1 MVSQV
6 TQNLFATSYKDDYAD
21 SDNYHRI
28 LFNSG
33 RALQARELTQM
44 QTIIQNE
51 IARFGRNIFKEGAAV
66 LPGGSTLNTNYEFVK
81 LNTTSNTLP
90 TNPQSLVGNIFVGAT
105 SNLRGKVLEVVV
117 AEGSDPATLYVQYLG
132 DASSTTTALRF
143 TPGENLSDGTTTLTV
158 QTTNTTANPAIGRGT
173 RYSVSGGTFFALG
186 HFVFAETQSLI
197 VQKYSPSY
205 TGTVGFIAT
214 EQVITAED
222 DIALYDNQGE
232 LPNTSAPGAD
242 RYQIRLTLIDKE
254 DVDSDQIFIYMSDI
268 VESELIDDATATSG
282 FNEINNLLAL
292 RTSEESGNYVVRPF
306 RLKFDEDSDADFLIA
321 DISEGT
327 AYINGFRAS
336 INKRQKIRFQ
346 KPTST
351 STLNNEVIAANYGN
365 FIEVDTLVGVP
376 NINQMEQWNLR
387 DSDSFQGS
395 TIGTARIRSV
405 EEDGAIYKLSLFNI
419 QMSGNNSFRSVKS
432 IGVDSANYANLILS
446 NSIAVLND
454 AANNDLFFNL
464 PNTRPASLTDI
475 SYEAQKRFT
484 ATTDGAGNA
493 SLGSGLL
500 AAGETWS
507 GLSDWVVVIDSSGE
521 NVSSTVSISG
531 AGTTTATINGTGAAT
546 SNIEVLAFVNKSAA
560 TPRAKTLT
568 ETTVTATIDSDG
580 NGLKYLDLGKADIH
594 DVSRI
599 RTVDSDGTDL
609 TSTFRLDNGQRD
621 NFYDVGKLIVR
632 SGRGV
637 PAGNVFARF
646 RFFAHGAGDFF
657 SVNSYSIDYADIPSH
672 TLANSDIIQLRDV
685 LDFRPRVNDAGTGFT
700 GATAKVNP
708 LPKNTD
714 LITLDATNF
723 LGRNDKLVIGQDARF
738 KLIQGA
744 PDLEPQ
750 FPTVPE
756 NSLELY
762 RIRLNPNTLDISD
775 MSIQM
780 IDNRR
785 YTMRDIGQLDKRITR
800 LEDTTA
806 LNLLEINTNT
816 LQVLDSAGLPRTKAG
831 FLADN
836 FADHR
841 FSDTRDPN
849 YMAAIDPRQKLLRP
863 AAHQENIRLIYDSD
877 LSTNTV
883 KKGDNIYIQF
893 NEAEM
898 IFQDEASGV
907 ENINAFAVTINEGII
922 ELSPASDEW
931 RETEFAAARAV
942 DGGNRLDANSAFL
955 FNEWQWNWQG
965 QAEQSNNLTGTVFG
979 TQTTNQGFLQ
989 TTSTDRVVGDETIRE
1004 VIGERVVDVAIIPF
1018 MRSRMIHFRAFGLT
1032 PNQQFFA
1039 FFDETDVNNF
1049 VRQEAFVRM
1058 SDDPED
1064 FGNRFQNLTAHPD
1077 GATTLSSDANGVLE
1091 GTFFIPNTNAI
1102 RFRTGRR
1109 EFRLSNANSARVAN
1123 STSVASGFYEA
1134 NGVIET
1140 VEQTIQSTR
1149 VITVRGER
1157 SVIDTTP
1164 PPPPP
1169 RNDPPQVTPRPDFTA
1184 PPPPAPPPPPPPPVT
1199 EAPAVTNGG
1208 GKDPLSQSFFVPEN
1222 DGAFVTKIRVYFA
1235 SKPDVA
1241 GGDNPAPVALEL
1253 RPMVNGHPSADTAVP
1268 GGLKVLTPNEV
1279 TVVPEETEAS
1289 MLANG
1294 TDFVFDEPVY
1304 LRGRVEY
1311 ALCLLTDTIDYNVY
1325 VAEPGEFIIGSTEK
1339 RITRQPLLG
1348 SLFKSQ
1354 NGRTWTADQTKD
1366 MTFRIFKANFLHQ
1379 TAEAVMENANVPLR
1393 ALVTDP
1399 FEFDSGDN
1407 LITVNHP
1414 YHGFDSGDTVNIS
1427 GLDSATTYAGI
1438 LGTSILG
1445 NRTVAQPDMYGYRI
1459 YADSSATSSIVGG
1472 GNLVEATH
1480 NIMFDIINP
1489 TTQILLPSSRTSIA
1503 AAVKL
1508 TSGRSIAGDEARY
1521 IKDPNYSSVRLNDNN
1536 IANAPRMIGNS
1547 AIETIEIADKSAT
1560 VAMRLSTIDNNIS
1573 PVIDMQR
1580 TSLSLFSNLIDKQDS
1595 DRDAIGFNT
1604 PLIFVPETDA
1614 GGGSHLAKH
1623 ITTPI
1628 SLAENAVGLRILL
1641 AANKPSVA
1649 DFQVYYKVSD
1659 EGSNIRNVDWELV
1672 NPENSVPSDE
1682 NPNVF
1687 REYRYLVGGLGGA
1700 LSPFTTY
1707 QLKIVFRSPNS
1718 SKVPSIRDLRVIALA
1733 T

>member
-1 MVSQV
+1 MVSRV
-6 TQNLFATSYKDDYAD
+6 TQNLFATSYKDDYRD

-51 IARFGRNIFKEGAAV
+51 IARFGRNIFNEGAAV
-66 LPGGSTLNTNYEFVK
+66 LPGGPTLNTNYEFVK
-81 LNTTSNTLP
+81 LNTTTNTLP
-90 TNPQSLVGNIFVGAT
+90 VNPQSLVGDIFVGAT
-105 SNLRGKVLEVVV
+105 SNLRGKVLEVVP

-132 DASSTTTALRF
+132 DASSTTTRLRF
-143 TPGENLSDGTTTLTV
+143 AAGENLSNGVNTLTV
-158 QTTNTTANPAIGRGT
+158 QTTNTTSNPAVGRGT
-173 RYSVSGGTFFALG
+173 RYSVAGGTFFALG

-205 TGTVGFIAT
+205 TGTVGFLAT
-214 EQVITAED
+214 EQVVTAED
-222 DIALYDNQGE
+222 NAALYDNQGE
-232 LPNTSAPGAD
+232 VPNTSAPGAD
-242 RYQIRLTLIDKE
+242 RYQIRLTLIDKA
-254 DVDSDQIFIYMSDI
+254 DVDEDQIFIFMSDI
-268 VESELIDDATATSG
+268 VESEIVDVATATSG
-282 FNEINNLLAL
+282 FNEINNLLAV
-292 RTSEESGNYVVRPF
+292 RTFEESGNYVVRPF
-306 RLKFDEDSDADFLIA
+306 KLKFNEDSDANFLIA

-351 STLNNEVIAANYGN
+351 STVNNEVVAADYGN
-365 FIEVDTLVGVP
+365 FIEVNSLTGVP
-376 NINQMEQWNLR
+376 NVNEMEQWNLR
-387 DSDSFQGS
+387 DSASFQGS
-395 TIGTARIRSV
+395 TIGTARIRAV
-405 EEDGAIYKLSLFNI
+405 EEDGSIYKLSLFNI
-419 QMSGNNSFRSVKS
+419 QMLGNNSFRSVKS
-432 IGVDSANYANLILS
+432 IGADSANFANLILS
-446 NSIAVLND
+446 NNIAVLND
-454 AANNDLFFNL
+454 AANNNLLFPL

-475 SYEAQKRFT
+475 SYEAQRRFT
-484 ATTDGAGNA
+484 TTTDGAGNA

-500 AAGETWS
+500 AAGETWA
-507 GLSDWVVVIDSSGE
+507 GLSDWVVVVDSSGE
-521 NVSSTVSISG
+521 NVSSTVSITG
-531 AGTTTATINGTGAAT
+531 AGTTTATITGTGAST
-546 SNIEVLAFVNKSAA
+546 SILEVLAFVNKSAA
-560 TPRAKTLT
+560 TSRAKTLT
-568 ETTVTATIDSDG
+568 ETTVTGTIDSDG
-580 NGLKYLDLGKADIH
+580 NGLRFLNLGKADIY
-594 DVSRI
+594 DVLRI
-599 RTVDSDGTDL
+599 RGVDSDGTDL

-621 NFYDVGKLIVR
+621 NFYGLGRLIVR

-637 PAGNVFARF
+637 PSGNVFARY

-672 TLANSDIIQLRDV
+672 TLANGDVIQLKNV

-700 GATAKVNP
+700 GSTAKVNP
-708 LPKNTD
+708 LPKSTD
-714 LITLDATNF
+714 LITLDTTYY

-738 KLIQGA
+738 KLIQGS
-744 PDLEPQ
+744 PDFSPQ

-762 RIRLNPNTLDISD
+762 RIRLNPNTLNDSD

-806 LNLLEINTNT
+806 LNLLETNTNT

-863 AAHQENIRLIYDSD
+863 SAHQENIRLIYDSD
-877 LSTNTV
+877 LSTNTI
-883 KKGDNIYIQF
+883 KKGDNIYIKY
-893 NEAEM
+893 EDAEM
-898 IFQDEASGV
+898 IFQDEASGT
-907 ENINAFAVTINEGII
+907 ENINAFEVVINEGVI

-942 DGGNRLDANSAFL
+942 DGGTRLDANNAFL

-965 QAEQSNNLTGTVFG
+965 QAEQSDNLTGTVFG
-979 TQTTNQGFLQ
+979 RQTTNQGFLQ
-989 TTSTDRVVGDETIRE
+989 TTTTDRVVGDETIRE

-1018 MRSRMIHFRAFGLT
+1018 MRSRKIYFRAFGLI
-1032 PNQQFFA
+1032 PNQQFYA
-1039 FFDETDVNNF
+1039 FFDGTDVNDW
-1049 VRQEAFVRM
+1049 VRAETFTRM

-1064 FGNRFQNLTAHPD
+1064 FGNRFQNSTSHPD
-1077 GATTLSSDANGVLE
+1077 GPTTLSSDANGVLE
-1091 GTFFIPNTNAI
+1091 GSFFLPSTNSL

-1109 EFRLSNANSARVAN
+1109 EFRLSNANSARAAN
-1123 STSVASGFYEA
+1123 STSLASGFYEA

-1140 VEQTIQSTR
+1140 IEQTIQSTR
-1149 VITVRGER
+1149 VITVRGDR
-1157 SVIDTTP
+1157 TVVDTTP

-1169 RNDPPQVTPRPDFTA
+1169 RDDPPSITV
-1184 PPPPAPPPPPPPPVT
+1184 PPVVVPPPPPPPPPPVT
-1199 EAPAVTNGG
+1199 DGGGGG

-1222 DGAFVTKIRVYFA
+1222 DGVFVTKIRVYFA

-1241 GGDNPAPVALEL
+1241 GGANPAPVALEL

-1268 GGLKVLTPNEV
+1268 GGLAVLTPNQV
-1279 TVVPEETEAS
+1279 TVVPEETEES
-1289 MLANG
+1289 MLENG
-1294 TDFVFDEPVY
+1294 TDFIFDEPVY

-1311 ALCLLTDTIDYNVY
+1311 ALCLLADTVDYNVY

-1354 NGRTWTADQTKD
+1354 NGRTWTADQTRD
-1366 MTFRIFKANFLHQ
+1366 MTFRIYKANFLHQ
-1379 TAEAVMENANVPLR
+1379 TAEAVMENAVVPRR
-1393 ALVTDP
+1393 ALRTDP
-1399 FEFDSGDN
+1399 FEFDSGEN
-1407 LITVNHP
+1407 WITVRHP
-1414 YHGFDSGDTVNIS
+1414 YNGFDSGDTVSIS

-1472 GNLVEATH
+1472 GGFVEATR

-1489 TTQILLPSSRTSIA
+1489 TTQILLPSSRTNIA
-1503 AAVKL
+1503 AASKL
-1508 TSGRSIAGDEARY
+1508 TSGKSLAGSETRY
-1521 IKDPNYSSVRLNDNN
+1521 IKDPNYTSIRLNDNN
-1536 IANAPRMIGNS
+1536 IATSPRMLGNAAVEAS
-1547 AIETIEIADKSAT
+1547 EIADKSAT
-1560 VAMRLSTIDNNIS
+1560 IAMRMSSTDNNIS

-1580 TSLSLFSNLIDKQDS
+1580 TSLSLFNNLIDKQS
-1595 DRDAIGFNT
+1595 ADRDAVGFNT
-1604 PLIFVPETDA
+1604 PLIFVAETDA
-1614 GGGSHLAKH
+1614 DGGSHLAKH
-1623 ITTPI
+1623 FTIPIT
-1628 SLAENAVGLRILL
+1628 LEENAVGLRILL
-1641 AANKPSVA
+1641 AANKPSVS
-1649 DFQVYYKVSD
+1649 DFQVYWRVAT
-1659 EGSNIRNVDWELV
+1659 EGTNIRNVDWTLV

-1682 NPNVF
+1682 NPNIF
-1687 REYRYLVGGLGGA
+1687 REYRYLVGGLGGT
-1700 LSPFTTY
+1700 LNPFTSY
-1707 QLKIVFRSPNS
+1707 QLKIVFRSTNS